1 MTNPTLAVIVGSN
14 RRGSINRKLA
24 QAIARLAAGRFDVK
38 FLQID
43 DLPMFSQDLE
53 ASVPAPVTRLKKEI
67 EQADALLVVT
77 PEHNRSIPA
86 VLKNAIDWAGRPYGQ
101 NSWNGKLV
109 MITGTTPGAIG
120 TALAQQHL
128 RVVLGILGA
137 LVLGGEAYI
146 TFKPALID
154 DAGNIADE
162 TTAVF
167 LEGFVDKLAS
177 TAARLAPAASRAAA

>member
-1 MTNPTLAVIVGSN
+1 MTNLNLGIIVGSN

-38 FLQID
+38 FFQID

-53 ASVPAPVTRLKKEI
+53 GNVPAPVTRLKKEI

-86 VLKNAIDWAGRPYGQ
+86 VLKNAVDWAGRPYGQ

-109 MITGTTPGAIG
+109 M
-120 TALAQQHL
+120 
-128 RVVLGILGA
+128 V
-137 LVLGGEAYI
+137 
-146 TFKPALID
+146 
-154 DAGNIADE
+154 
-162 TTAVF
+162 
-167 LEGFVDKLAS
+167 
-177 TAARLAPAASRAAA
+177 